1 MIISKGVHQTKIPF
15 TLLKNNKMSLT
26 EIGIIIAPL
35 TFLPGIGMLILST
48 SRRYIELIR
57 QLQRIFDQNQSY
69 STFFITCQNQ
79 RLGMF
84 KWALSFL
91 YISIGFILIGSLLG
105 GLTIATHPLS
115 EILLF
120 SFIILA
126 VVSGLAAVSILI
138 KESFVS
144 ASLIKEQLDE
154 YSNGLN
160 NN

>member
-1 MIISKGVHQTKIPF
+1 
-15 TLLKNNKMSLT
+15 MSLT

-35 TFLPGIGMLILST
+35 TFLPGIGMLIMST

-69 STFFITCQNQ
+69 STFFIACQNQ

-115 EILLF
+115 EFLLF

-126 VVSGLAAVSILI
+126 VVSSLAAVSILI

-144 ASLIKEQLDE
+144 ASLIKEQLDK
-154 YSNGLN
+154 YTNGLN
-160 NN
+160 SN